1 MEQPEETPST
11 EPETP
16 GGEEP
21 FVQFHWDS
29 RSGLAF
35 KMRPL
40 WQAAPKT
47 GESAGHVRASVK
59 EALMACRDV
68 LDAMIES
75 LDRPGKSSRQQ
86 KRRIEVQ

>member
-1 MEQPEETPST
+1 MEQPGEKPIT
-11 EPETP
+11 EPEAP

-21 FVQFHWDS
+21 FIQFHWDS

-40 WQAAPKT
+40 WQGMPKT
-47 GESAGHVRASVK
+47 GDGVGHMRASVK
-59 EALMACRDV
+59 EALMACRDM

-75 LDRPGKSSRQQ
+75 LDRPSKSQRQQ